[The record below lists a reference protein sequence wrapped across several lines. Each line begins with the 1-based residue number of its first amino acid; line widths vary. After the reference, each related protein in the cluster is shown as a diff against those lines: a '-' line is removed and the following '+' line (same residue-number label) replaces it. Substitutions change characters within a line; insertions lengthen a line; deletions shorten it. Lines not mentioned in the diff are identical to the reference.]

1 MPPDPRAEVNLSDNG
16 VIDKEPPNDIDEDN
30 KDYSDIND

>member
-1 MPPDPRAEVNLSDNG
+1 MPSDPHTNVNLSNNSI
-16 VIDKEPPNDIDEDN
+16 IDKEPPDNINKDN